1 MLYFNTNEHGYHKGE
16 GISLITIAIPKVT
29 CGTTHSMT
37 HCNPMK
43 VNLNTNIQPQ
53 WCTMDL
59 NYKVLIDVD
68 MGDRLWPAVA
78 GCGTGVLLCAEV
90 R

>member
-1 MLYFNTNEHGYHKGE
+1 
-16 GISLITIAIPKVT
+16 
-29 CGTTHSMT
+29 
-37 HCNPMK
+37 
-43 VNLNTNIQPQ
+43 
-53 WCTMDL
+53 MDL